1 MYRKYFFVIVLCNF
15 VLKISSSGSDV
26 ESDVLQRSRRQLLF
40 PNSTLYQLTVGLGTP
55 SPAKLINVNWAIQA
69 NFQLPWNRSQIPF
82 DILETDATYTGVSRR
97 KRELNEPAAQQK
109 QYYQNDAK
117 LYHFYKYI
125 EDVLN
130 GYGHN
135 GTSCV
140 LRTLCHLAAEPLHVD
155 DDEDVLHEIASFV
168 LNPEN
173 DRHDDGSVVPEATL
187 YIDALKAENVQQCF
201 NKYDCSI
208 PLIDLRIHD
217 SLSKYRHE
225 NALVVTDVME

>member
-1 MYRKYFFVIVLCNF
+1 MYRIYLLIFVLCIVPN
-15 VLKISSSGSDV
+15 ISSSVSDIG
-26 ESDVLQRSRRQLLF
+26 SDVLQRSRRQLLF
-40 PNSTLYQLTVGLGTP
+40 PNSTLYQLTIGLGTP

-82 DILETDATYTGVSRR
+82 DILETDATYSGVSR
-97 KRELNEPAAQQK
+97 KREINAPELQQK
-109 QYYQNDAK
+109 EEYYQNDAK
-117 LYHFYKYI
+117 LYHFYKYL

-135 GTSCV
+135 GSSCV
-140 LRTLCHLAAEPLHVD
+140 LRTLCHLATEPLHVD
-155 DDEDVLHEIASFV
+155 DEEDILHDIASFI

-173 DRHDDGSVVPEATL
+173 DRHDDGSIVPEATP

-208 PLIDLRIHD
+208 PLIDMYTKL
-217 SLSKYRHE
+217 
-225 NALVVTDVME
+225 NM